1 MPEKLDEQRK
11 LTGYCLVMIIILL
24 FMTSH
29 VSGIIIEKSPL
40 SLNPII
46 NQTGLGQNTN
56 TSFAQYTFPPGIS
69 VVPSASDVSLQKSK
83 DAQLIQFEASKAVI
97 LPNDRILTN
106 PPKKLDYSPYLS
118 FIRTQDGN
126 GGCVGFTLMHCM
138 DILKEM
144 EHPYTPDKSF
154 AYMHLRQE
162 QLRDKEGVP
171 DAIMTEELITK
182 YGVASEVTYPSDYS
196 VCSKNNDGLYVYDS
210 MPPFTDTIKNEAA
223 YYKIKSQEFHKPT
236 DPDTLKTLLN
246 LYGPVGGQG
255 GSDIW
260 KGHSMLIVGYDDLTQ
275 SFKVLNSWGDT
286 WNYGGGNGNGF
297 FQWPYSRISEVETI
311 KTLVNEPSD
320 RSGGDY
326 AYTARISINAPYSR
340 NSLIIS
346 IGAVGETPLV
356 IWNEPNKIGPWPD
369 YNSDLT
375 IDVYLPSYAKS
386 HWPPGDDWYVK
397 VMNNG
402 SYNAVLDEITFA
414 KLNKNVPCKSV
425 GKFSTDTY
433 SPAPGILPV
442 TISPKSEKTIFL
454 SDSDVFQWLE
464 IPDGEISVAI
474 SGDLLS
480 GTITGLD
487 SVTSTGKIIQIG
499 TENVNYQV
507 NQNNNQDMNISGIT
521 DRIHET
527 GNTQYAGDAINP
539 SEYSISDPARKF
551 SIRSVTIYR
560 LLPEL
565 CVNMPDQWEAI
576 GTAIIDG
583 DNNFSFQIPP
593 QYYSSVLAVAYS
605 DSGHVVISSKPL
617 FSTAKSTLTKEP
629 LNEIHA

>member
-1 MPEKLDEQRK
+1 M
-11 LTGYCLVMIIILL
+11 
-24 FMTSH
+24 
-29 VSGIIIEKSPL
+29 
-40 SLNPII
+40 
-46 NQTGLGQNTN
+46 
-56 TSFAQYTFPPGIS
+56 
-69 VVPSASDVSLQKSK
+69 
-83 DAQLIQFEASKAVI
+83 
-97 LPNDRILTN
+97 
-106 PPKKLDYSPYLS
+106 
-118 FIRTQDGN
+118 
-126 GGCVGFTLMHCM
+126 GFTLMHCM

-236 DPDTLKTLLN
+236 DPDTVKTLLN

-320 RSGGDY
+320 RSGGIY

-356 IWNEPNKIGPWPD
+356 VWNEPNKIGPWPD

-375 IDVYLPSYAKS
+375 IDVYLPSYAIS

-433 SPAPGILPV
+433 TPAHGTLPV
-442 TISPKSEKTIFL
+442 TISPKSEKTIYL
-454 SDSDVFQWLE
+454 SDTDESQRLE
-464 IPDGEISVAI
+464 YPDGEISVAI

-507 NQNNNQDMNISGIT
+507 NQNINQDMNISGIA

-527 GNTQYAGDAINP
+527 GNTQNTGDAINP
-539 SEYSISDPARKF
+539 AEHSISDPARKF

-629 LNEIHA
+629 LNEIAIDTSINPITERINIQPFQINPQ